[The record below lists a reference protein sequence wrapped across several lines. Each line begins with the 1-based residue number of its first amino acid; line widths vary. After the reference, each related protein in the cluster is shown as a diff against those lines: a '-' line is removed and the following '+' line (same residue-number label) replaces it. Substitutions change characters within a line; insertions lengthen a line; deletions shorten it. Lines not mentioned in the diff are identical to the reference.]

1 MLVDLIIHISIY
13 NRCNFIEIILLYIP
27 FIRKVLLIFTNSY
40 FAILNLKNEKNL
52 YTSHFGVYDM
62 ISTKTKTKNIILL
75 AVVSATFILSVVS
88 YAIPQPT
95 QAFAQGLFQTEQS
108 AEDNNNQTSPLTTAT
123 SADVEEAEEDQKII
137 LGGITIPI
145 NSNTTL
151 SLEMPDSKITVE
163 PNE

>member
-1 MLVDLIIHISIY
+1 MV
-13 NRCNFIEIILLYIP
+13 
-27 FIRKVLLIFTNSY
+27 
-40 FAILNLKNEKNL
+40 
-52 YTSHFGVYDM
+52 
-62 ISTKTKTKNIILL
+62 STKTKTKNIILL
-75 AVVSATFILSVVS
+75 AVVSVTFILSVVS
-88 YAIPQPT
+88 YAIPQPP

-123 SADVEEAEEDQKII
+123 SADVEEAEDQKII
-137 LGGITIPI
+137 LGSITIPI

>member
-1 MLVDLIIHISIY
+1 MV
-13 NRCNFIEIILLYIP
+13 
-27 FIRKVLLIFTNSY
+27 
-40 FAILNLKNEKNL
+40 
-52 YTSHFGVYDM
+52 
-62 ISTKTKTKNIILL
+62 STKTKTKNIILL
-75 AVVSATFILSVVS
+75 ALVSTTFILSVVS
-88 YAIPQPT
+88 YAIPQLP

-108 AEDNNNQTSPLTTAT
+108 AEDTNNQTSPLTTAT
-123 SADVEEAEEDQKII
+123 SADVEEAEEDQKIV